1 MEPSHAEARANNIPG
16 GGSTK
21 MRISSIYSA
30 TRTLSVALA
39 ATLVVATLS
48 HAQMGGSRQP
58 AAPTASGADSMQT
71 ELHELT
77 DVQTQKIQ
85 GDPQQEAAYKAFF
98 KADEPAK
105 KIQLGSSFLQK
116 YPKSPLDEP
125 VDVGLMNVY
134 YAKQDWKNFYSYADS
149 ALALKPDD
157 VDVLA
162 TVGWV
167 IPHFYDPN
175 DSDADS
181 QLDKAEKLEKHAI
194 EIIPA
199 MPKPSN
205 LSDAQFA
212 ALKTQ
217 KTVQAH
223 SALGLVYFRRE
234 DYDNSVKELQQ
245 STKNNPSPDQ
255 TDLFVLGVDLQS
267 LMRYSEA
274 VDAFNQCA
282 QIAGGMQDR
291 CKQSADAA
299 KKLAAAPKN

>member
-1 MEPSHAEARANNIPG
+1 MRLSFMQPVIRMLPLAFAVILAVASLSQAQMQNVPQSQ
-16 GGSTK
+16 GSTN
-21 MRISSIYSA
+21 A
-30 TRTLSVALA
+30 
-39 ATLVVATLS
+39 
-48 HAQMGGSRQP
+48 
-58 AAPTASGADSMQT
+58 MQNQ
-71 ELHELT
+71 LHLLT
-77 DVQTQKIQ
+77 DVQTQV
-85 GDPQQEAAYKAFF
+85 DPQQEAAYKAFF

-105 KIQLGSSFLQK
+105 KIQLGNTFLQK
-116 YPKSPLDEP
+116 YPKSPLAEP
-125 VDVGLMNVY
+125 VDVGLMNLY
-134 YAKQDWKNFYSYADS
+134 YSQQDWKNFYASADS

-175 DSDADS
+175 DSDAES

-194 EIIPA
+194 EVIPA

-205 LSDAQFA
+205 LSDAQFT
-212 ALKTQ
+212 ALKNQ
-217 KTVQAH
+217 KMNQAH

-267 LMRYSEA
+267 LKRYNEA
-274 VDAFNQCA
+274 ADAFNQCS

-291 CKQSADAA
+291 CKQSADAVRKQMA
-299 KKLAAAPKN
+299 QTKSN